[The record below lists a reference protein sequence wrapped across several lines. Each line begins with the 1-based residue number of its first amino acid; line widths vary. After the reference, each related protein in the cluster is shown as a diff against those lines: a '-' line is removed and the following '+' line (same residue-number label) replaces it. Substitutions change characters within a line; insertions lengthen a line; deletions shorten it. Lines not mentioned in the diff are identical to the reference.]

1 MSNFNLTQ
9 FAKHSPT
16 HDTLQVPALPYIAQ
30 ENTAFVASTQSVVLD
45 DETNLVRLI
54 LDGDGFMEY
63 GTNPTATTSK
73 VRLIANREYWFEVAL
88 GSSKRFALIDA

>member
-54 LDGDGFMEY
+54 VDGDAFFDYGDNPIAVATEY
-63 GTNPTATTSK
+63 
-73 VRLIANREYWFEVAL
+73 RLIANREYWFEVDL
-88 GSSKRFALIDA
+88 ESSKRFAFINA